1 MTHKKITFTIPNKL
15 YGGREET
22 GYGSKG
28 LVAHK
33 HGRGWMVSQVPSGM
47 AIRGGSVWAT
57 KAEALDRLEKL
68 IALPVPWEKSWEE
81 MKDDFRKNA
90 VSIRDIVMGLA

>member
-15 YGGREET
+15 YGDREET

-33 HGRGWMVSQVPSGM
+33 HGRGWTVSHVSSGM

-57 KAEALDRLEKL
+57 KAEALDSLEKL
-68 IALPVPWEKSWEE
+68 IALPVPWEKSWDE

-90 VSIRDIVMGLA
+90 VSIRDIVMGLV

>member
-1 MTHKKITFTIPNKL
+1 MTHKKIAFTIPNKL
-15 YGGREET
+15 YGDREET
-22 GYGSKG
+22 GYGSAG

-33 HGRGWMVSQVPSGM
+33 HGRGWTISQVSSGM
-47 AIRGGSVWAT
+47 AVRGGSVWAT

-81 MKDDFRKNA
+81 MSSKFSEHRET
-90 VSIRDIVMGLA
+90 IREIVMAF

>member
-1 MTHKKITFTIPNKL
+1 MTHKKITFTSPNKL
-15 YGGREET
+15 YGDREET
-22 GYGSKG
+22 GYGSGG

-33 HGRGWMVSQVPSGM
+33 HGRGWTISQVSSGM

-57 KAEALDRLEKL
+57 KAEALGRLEKL
-68 IALPVPWEKSWEE
+68 IALPVPWEKSWDE

-90 VSIRDIVMGLA
+90 VSIREIVMAF

>member
-15 YGGREET
+15 YGDKEAT

-33 HGRGWMVSQVPSGM
+33 LGRGWTVSQVSSGM
-47 AIRGGSVWAT
+47 AVRGGSVWAT
-57 KAEALDRLEKL
+57 KAEALGRLEKL

-81 MKDDFRKNA
+81 MSSKFSEHREA
-90 VSIRDIVMGLA
+90 IREIVMAF

>member
-1 MTHKKITFTIPNKL
+1 MTHKKITFTIPNNL
-15 YGGREET
+15 YGDKEAT

-33 HGRGWMVSQVPSGM
+33 YGRGWTVSQVSSGT
-47 AIRGGSVWAT
+47 AVRGGSVWAT

-81 MKDDFRKNA
+81 MSSKFSEHREA
-90 VSIRDIVMGLA
+90 IREIVMAF